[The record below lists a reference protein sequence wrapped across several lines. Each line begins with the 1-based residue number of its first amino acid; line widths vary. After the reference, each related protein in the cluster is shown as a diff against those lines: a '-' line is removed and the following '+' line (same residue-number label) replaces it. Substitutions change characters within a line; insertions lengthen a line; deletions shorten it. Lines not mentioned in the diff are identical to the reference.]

1 MPGPTI
7 PIISSILKEGG
18 KKLIKKYG
26 QTNLLK
32 NSKKLDP
39 AGDIKKEKI
48 KKERLKAA
56 GVAVLGAVGIS
67 AAVKNIKNTLESE
80 YGKNDK
86 KKNKWNQ

>member
-1 MPGPTI
+1 ME
-7 PIISSILKEGG
+7 PI
-18 KKLIKKYG
+18 
-26 QTNLLK
+26 
-32 NSKKLDP
+32 
-39 AGDIKKEKI
+39 KI

-86 KKNKWNQ
+86 KKINGTNKD